1 MEIREERHGE
11 QLQLGLQG
19 NLDIYAVA
27 QLRERLLSALASAHT
42 LDIDLHQV
50 EEIDGAG
57 LQLLLALKRGASEQG
72 CQLSLSNHPP
82 AVVEAMEL
90 CRLSSFFGD
99 PILLQR
105 EQA

>member
-1 MEIREERHGE
+1 MKIHEQRQGE
-11 QLQLGLQG
+11 KLTLRLHG

-27 QLRERLLSALASAHT
+27 ELRELLLSCLVSGHT
-42 LDIDLHQV
+42 LDIDLREV

-72 CQLSLSNHPP
+72 CQLSLSNHSS
-82 AVVEAMEL
+82 AVVKAMEL

-99 PILLQR
+99 PILLR
-105 EQA
+105 RGQA